1 MSTTSPTTGLEP
13 RRTEAVSGLFDALL
27 EFSRSVRARGSD
39 WATLSDD
46 LSRGDLVTLGVV
58 GVHEA
63 IRPGHIAAKLGV
75 DPSVVS
81 RQLAG
86 LHRLELVERGTDPA
100 DRRAEL
106 ISLTAA
112 GHERLREAR
121 RTMCAALGERLDH
134 WDVDQVVQATAV
146 VEDLGRRLHEP
157 LTRPHPTTHAAV
169 KERP

>member
-1 MSTTSPTTGLEP
+1 MSTTFETAGAE
-13 RRTEAVSGLFDALL
+13 RQRTEAVSDLFDALVA
-27 EFSRSVRARGSD
+27 FSRSLKARGGD

-46 LSRGDLVTLGVV
+46 LTRADLVTLGVLATY
-58 GVHEA
+58 GA

-86 LHRLELVERGTDPA
+86 LHRTGLVERGTDPA

-106 ISLTAA
+106 ISLTPA
-112 GHERLREAR
+112 GSERLRQAR

-134 WDVDQVVQATAV
+134 WDVDQVRQATAV
-146 VEDLGRRLHEP
+146 VDDLGHRLHEP
-157 LTRPHPTTHAAV
+157 FTHPTSAKDHS
-169 KERP
+169 